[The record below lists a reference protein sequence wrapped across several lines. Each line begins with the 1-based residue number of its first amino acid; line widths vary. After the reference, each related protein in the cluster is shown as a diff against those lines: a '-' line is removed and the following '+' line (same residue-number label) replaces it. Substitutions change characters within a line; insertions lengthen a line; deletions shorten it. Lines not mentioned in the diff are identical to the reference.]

1 MIRKKYEHS
10 DDLKEIILIENLDD
24 LKELSEDMQSSMWFR
39 GVSRAS
45 YRLVPKVIR
54 NAEVISD
61 QFGRYVDK
69 TMIRANNSGDKY
81 LFPNFMNMLD
91 VFKQVVSNKE
101 ISNAITDFDWLFI
114 AQHYGLPTPLLDW
127 TTDFLVALW
136 FATEESQDMMA
147 FADKLKED
155 LAFNPHND
163 IGRYELS
170 SDLSAIYIINPCEIN
185 RMSVDFKNV
194 NYPID
199 VDKYYDLIKVF
210 LNTGKRPY
218 SPLCIKGKD
227 IDVRL
232 RNQKGNFT
240 IHGSNI
246 WPIDYYTV
254 FRNNL
259 TKILITSELRKNINM
274 YLENLGINR
283 EFIYNGFDAKEY
295 AAEAIG
301 IYENKNFNRD
311 ITIIRNNNL
320 KV

>member
-1 MIRKKYEHS
+1 MIRKKYECLG
-10 DDLKEIILIENLDD
+10 DLKEIILIEDIDD
-24 LKELSEDMQSSMWFR
+24 LQELSEDMQSLMWFR

-54 NAEVISD
+54 NAEIISD
-61 QFGRYVDK
+61 QFGRYVDP
-69 TMIRANNSGDKY
+69 TNIRFNDSGDNY

-127 TTDFLVALW
+127 TTDFFVALW
-136 FATEESQDMMA
+136 FATEESQDMMP
-147 FADKLKED
+147 FKNKLKED
-155 LAFNPHND
+155 SIFAMPND

-170 SDLSAIYIINPCEIN
+170 EDLSAIYIIDPCEIN
-185 RMSVDFKNV
+185 RMSADFRNA
-194 NYPID
+194 NDPID
-199 VDKYYDLIKVF
+199 IDEHYDLMKVF

-254 FRNNL
+254 FRTNL
-259 TKILITSELRKNINM
+259 TKILIPSELRKDINM

-283 EFIYNGFDAKEY
+283 DFIYNGFDAKEY
-295 AAEAIG
+295 ATKAIE
-301 IYENKNFNRD
+301 IYENKNFYRD
-311 ITIIRNNNL
+311 ITIIRNNNSN
-320 KV
+320 V

>member
-1 MIRKKYEHS
+1 MIRKKYECS
-10 DDLKEIILIENLDD
+10 DDLEEIILIESLDD
-24 LKELSEDMQSSMWFR
+24 LQKLPENRQSLMWFR

-61 QFGRYVDK
+61 QFGRYVDP
-69 TMIRANNSGDKY
+69 TSIRFNDSGDNY
-81 LFPNFMNMLD
+81 LFPDFMNMLD
-91 VFKQVVSNKE
+91 VFKHVVSNKE
-101 ISNAITDFDWLFI
+101 SSNAITDFDWLFI

-136 FATEESQDMMA
+136 FATEESQDMMS

-155 LAFNPHND
+155 SMLNPLND
-163 IGRYELS
+163 IRRYELS
-170 SDLSAIYIINPCEIN
+170 RDLSAIYIINPCEIN
-185 RMSVDFKNV
+185 RMSIDFKNV
-194 NYPID
+194 NDPID
-199 VDKYYDLIKVF
+199 VDEYYDLMKAF
-210 LNTGKRPY
+210 LNTGERPY

-240 IHGSNI
+240 IYGWNI

-259 TKILITSELRKNINM
+259 TKILIPSELRKDINT

-283 EFIYNGFDAKEY
+283 DFIYNGFDAKEY
-295 AAEAIG
+295 AAEAIR
-301 IYENKNFNRD
+301 ICENNNFNKN
-311 ITIIRNNNL
+311 IATIRNNNS
-320 KV
+320 KS